1 MCFVLHRCFN
11 QSCHVHHHG
20 RLYSWKLCFC
30 SWNSVC
36 VGCLIGELPMKNVN
50 TSMQILFFL
59 NNFRNF
65 LYCSPKVSIT
75 LFKFCKRLLCLQFYG
90 FVFIS
95 VYADVLFISRTAQ
108 RVCVPVVPESPTAPL
123 GRPKRKQTVSK
134 RKKSNHRGLKLDGA
148 IGQGKNCNSLKS
160 ENFSNSF
167 LSHIGKNKR
176 KF

>member
-1 MCFVLHRCFN
+1 M
-11 QSCHVHHHG
+11 
-20 RLYSWKLCFC
+20 
-30 SWNSVC
+30 C

-108 RVCVPVVPESPTAPL
+108 RVCVPVVPESPTAAL

-134 RKKSNHRGLKLDGA
+134 RKKSNMYQSMQGCRKRGGWGDVSQPHPPQSFADQLTLSQSGGA
-148 IGQGKNCNSLKS
+148 QCVELALRWQFCVHSRICH
-160 ENFSNSF
+160 EIYF
-167 LSHIGKNKR
+167 
-176 KF
+176 

>member
-1 MCFVLHRCFN
+1 M
-11 QSCHVHHHG
+11 
-20 RLYSWKLCFC
+20 
-30 SWNSVC
+30 C

-108 RVCVPVVPESPTAPL
+108 RVCVPVVPESPTAAL

-134 RKKSNHRGLKLDGA
+134 RKKSNMYHSTAVYYVNSRWRHPSRLLVGRG
-148 IGQGKNCNSLKS
+148 GKSARWRTL
-160 ENFSNSF
+160 FYVF
-167 LSHIGKNKR
+167 LY
-176 KF
+176 F